1 MSVLEYNF
9 GCDVTLQVTFGGQSV
24 FSIQIYL
31 LKEREGKLE

>member
-9 GCDVTLQVTFGGQSV
+9 GSDDTIQVTFGGQSV
-24 FSIQIYL
+24 FLIQIYL